1 MNTESEGEAEVHCNG
16 SDRKNLKQPSYRGL
30 ATSVELEV

>member
-1 MNTESEGEAEVHCNG
+1 MNTESEGEAEVHCND
-16 SDRKNLKQPSYRGL
+16 SDRKNLKRPSYTGI